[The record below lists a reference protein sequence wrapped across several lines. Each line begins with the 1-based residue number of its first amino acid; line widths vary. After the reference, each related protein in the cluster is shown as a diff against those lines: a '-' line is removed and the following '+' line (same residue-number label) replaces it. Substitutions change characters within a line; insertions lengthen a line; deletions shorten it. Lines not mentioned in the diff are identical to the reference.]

1 MATDLVALKALNLQR
16 WNNAKLTRGPEF
28 AKPAQKAF
36 ANKARYVSITARS
49 GMPEEAWLFIAVSHY
64 RESSQDFTKNL
75 GQGDPL
81 DRKTTHVP
89 VGRGPFLGPTAFE
102 DAAVDALVNCAPH
115 AAQNTDWSIAGML
128 TTLERYNGLA
138 YANARRPSPYIWSGT
153 TIYDPPTGP
162 GGKVTHDHGPIEP
175 VVDKQLGCAGLI
187 MAIMKLDPTIPFN
200 PAAPDSA
207 PVLDTA
213 FLQTALNK
221 LGATPQLVV
230 DGIFGAG
237 TRTAVRAFQE
247 SKGLTAD
254 GVVTESTM
262 AAIQAALTA

>member
-1 MATDLVALKALNLQR
+1 
-16 WNNAKLTRGPEF
+16 
-28 AKPAQKAF
+28 
-36 ANKARYVSITARS
+36 
-49 GMPEEAWLFIAVSHY
+49 
-64 RESSQDFTKNL
+64 
-75 GQGDPL
+75 
-81 DRKTTHVP
+81 
-89 VGRGPFLGPTAFE
+89 
-102 DAAVDALVNCAPH
+102 
-115 AAQNTDWSIAGML
+115 ML

-138 YANARRPSPYIWSGT
+138 YANAKRPSPYVWSGT
-153 TIYDPPTGP
+153 SIYDPPTGP

-187 MAIMKLDPTIPFN
+187 LAIMKLDPTIPFN

-237 TRTAVRAFQE
+237 TRTAVRAFQQ

-262 AAIQAALTA
+262 TAIQAALAA